1 MKAITIHEFGGP
13 EVLHLE
19 EIDKPVP
26 RDNEVLI
33 EVHASSLNPV
43 DAKSITKDSKYS
55 SSIHLPTTPG
65 LDVAGVVER
74 VGESVKTLH
83 PGDLVYGQA
92 STLRKGSGAFAE
104 YAVTTEDSLA
114 FMPRSLSF
122 VQAAS
127 VPLAACS
134 AYEAMVDHIKLRA
147 GQRILIQGGSGG
159 IGSFAIQ
166 LAKYLKAYVT
176 TTATGEGVEFCH
188 NLGADLVIDY
198 KQEPF
203 EELGPIY
210 DAVLDTVGGDI
221 YDKSFQVLKPGG
233 VIVSML
239 AIPNEILMRRH
250 AVTAVLEMTA
260 IYRKVL
266 TEIAELIDHGIL
278 KVHIAQI
285 YPLHRTK
292 DAYQAKEQN
301 KVLGKIAIT
310 INHKK

>member
-13 EVLHLE
+13 EVLQME
-19 EIDKPVP
+19 EIEKPTP
-26 RDNEVLI
+26 RDHEVLV

-43 DAKSITKDSKYS
+43 DAKSITKDSRYR

-65 LDVAGVVER
+65 LDVAGVVEK
-74 VGESVKTLH
+74 VGEDIKNLRV
-83 PGDLVYGQA
+83 GDLVYGQA
-92 STLRKGSGAFAE
+92 SALRKGTGAFAE

-114 FMPRSLSF
+114 LMPRSLSF

-134 AYEAMVDHIKLRA
+134 AYEALIDHIKLRA
-147 GQRILIQGGSGG
+147 GQRILIHGGSGG

-166 LAKYLKAYVT
+166 LAKHLKADVT
-176 TTATGEGVEFCH
+176 TTATGEGIEFAH
-188 NLGADLVIDY
+188 NLGADDVIDY

-210 DAVLDTVGGDI
+210 DAVLDTVGGDT
-221 YDKSFQVLKPGG
+221 YKKSFQVLKPGG
-233 VIVSML
+233 IIVSML
-239 AIPNEILMRRH
+239 APPDEILMHRH
-250 AVTAVLEMTA
+250 RVTAVFEMTA

-266 TEIAELIDHGIL
+266 TDIADLIDHGIL

-285 YPLHRTK
+285 YPLHQTK
-292 DAYQAKEQN
+292 EAYRAKEQN
-301 KVLGKIAIT
+301 KILGKIAIT
-310 INHKK
+310 VKHQK